1 MVDTITIPTSQSLHN
16 ILLGYCFFPLKRSQL
31 VYVSLLSNY
40 LLLLLSL
47 FFSRPNW
54 KITPHYLVIWERIV
68 YVLLFIFC
76 GNYYLFCN
84 WVRYLVA
91 NELNLV
97 HAQNLK
103 EFINRINKLG
113 AIYESIHDSLFL
125 FLLVCTS
132 LSFFELVSNIHFTM
146 RIAGI
151 FMDNNT
157 IHSY

>member
-31 VYVSLLSNY
+31 LYVSLLSNY

-54 KITPHYLVIWERIV
+54 KNHSPLLGYLGENRVC
-68 YVLLFIFC
+68 LLFIFC

-132 LSFFELVSNIHFTM
+132 LSFLELVSNIHFTM